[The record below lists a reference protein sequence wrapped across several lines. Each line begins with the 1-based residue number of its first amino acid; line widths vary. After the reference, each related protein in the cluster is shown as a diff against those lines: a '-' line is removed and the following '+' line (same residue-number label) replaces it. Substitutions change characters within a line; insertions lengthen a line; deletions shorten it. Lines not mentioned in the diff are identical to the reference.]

1 MRYEL
6 KRRHDYYY
14 QIQCQMY
21 CCKREWCDFIVR
33 TNKDVHVE
41 RIQRDHIWWEQQME
55 KLCEFYFS
63 ALLPE
68 LGCPQ
73 QGKGG
78 IREPP
83 SESPETQ

>member
-1 MRYEL
+1 
-6 KRRHDYYY
+6 
-14 QIQCQMY
+14 
-21 CCKREWCDFIVR
+21 
-33 TNKDVHVE
+33 
-41 RIQRDHIWWEQQME
+41 ME

-68 LGCPQ
+68 LACPR